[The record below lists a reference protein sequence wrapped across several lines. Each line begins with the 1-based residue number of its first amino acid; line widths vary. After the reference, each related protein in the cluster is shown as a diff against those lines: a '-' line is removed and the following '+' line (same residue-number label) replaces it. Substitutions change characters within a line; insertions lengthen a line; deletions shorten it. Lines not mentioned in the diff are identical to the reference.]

1 MEDKQTATTAQNPDE
16 QTFQALKRLKNRLTQ
31 SATRGPLMIASC
43 RSGDRMAADV
53 ADHAAK
59 RLDAGGGDEGLPLL
73 QSVDR
78 EFRDGE
84 TGVRLERD
92 VSGHDV
98 FLFQALHDPAS
109 GRGLDQNLMA
119 FLVAVRALREWGAQ
133 SVTGVL
139 PYLAYSRQDQPT
151 RLQREPTTAKLLA
164 DLLVEAGL
172 NRLITWHPHSLRV
185 PGFYNRIPFHGL
197 EPVGLFANLFRHFA
211 GRDDAILVAPDAGA
225 AKLITYLARELGISA
240 AVTSKMRPEPGQ
252 AEVVEIMG
260 DFTGKRVAIVVDDM
274 ISSGGTVYG
283 VVRRIVE
290 QNGIGEVYLGVS
302 HNLCTPE
309 ARERLVEL
317 NERYYLRDVFVTNSV
332 PQADVFF
339 GLPFVSVINLSKSLS
354 RAIESIR
361 HNRPLS
367 DLTYGDLQTSQMVRT
382 GGRVTVE
389 EEEPMPED
397 EVDMASAQSFPAS
410 DPPNWTGSGV
420 G

>member
-1 MEDKQTATTAQNPDE
+1 MEDKQTATTAQNSDE
-16 QTFQALKRLKNRLTQ
+16 QTFQALKQLKNGLTQ
-31 SATRGPLMIASC
+31 SATRGKLMIASC

-59 RLDAGGGDEGLPLL
+59 RLDAGGGDDGLPLL

-98 FLFQALHDPAS
+98 FLFQALHDLTS
-109 GRGLDQNLMA
+109 GRTLDQNLMA
-119 FLVAVRALREWGAQ
+119 FLVAVHALRQWGAQ
-133 SVTGVL
+133 TVTGVL
-139 PYLAYSRQDQPT
+139 TYLAYSRQDQPT
-151 RLQREPTTAKLLA
+151 QLQREPTTAQLVA

-172 NRLITWHPHSLRV
+172 DRLITWHPHSLRV

-197 EPVGLFANLFRHFA
+197 EPIALFANIYRHFA
-211 GRDDAILVAPDAGA
+211 GRDDVILIAPDAGA
-225 AKLITYLARELGISA
+225 AKLITRLARELGVSA
-240 AVTSKMRPEPGQ
+240 AVTSKMRPEPGE
-252 AEVVEIMG
+252 AEVIEVMG

-274 ISSGGTVYG
+274 ISSGGTVYS

-290 QNGIGEVYLGVS
+290 RNGIGEVYLGVS
-302 HNLCTPE
+302 HNLCTDE
-309 ARERLVEL
+309 ARKRLVEL
-317 NERYYLRDVFVTNSV
+317 NKQYHLRDVLVTNSV
-332 PQADVFF
+332 PQTEAFLE
-339 GLPFVSVINLSKSLS
+339 LPFVSLIDLSESLS

-361 HNRPLS
+361 HNRPVTAPSLR
-367 DLTYGDLQTSQMVRT
+367 DVHQSQMVRT
-382 GGRVTVE
+382 GGQATVE
-389 EEEPMPED
+389 EEKPMPED